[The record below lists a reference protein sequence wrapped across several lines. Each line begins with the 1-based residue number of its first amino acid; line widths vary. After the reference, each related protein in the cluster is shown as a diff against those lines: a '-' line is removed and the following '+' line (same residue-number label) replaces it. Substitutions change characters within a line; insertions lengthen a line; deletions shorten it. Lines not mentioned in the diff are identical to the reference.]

1 MTVELQ
7 IILHAYKADEEKSEE
22 RLSVKTKTAGNSAQ
36 NLTDFLIISSFTR
49 IRLTDHAIVPG
60 ALLMVL
66 QTIYNVFKI

>member
-1 MTVELQ
+1 MEEGLVTVELQ
-7 IILHAYKADEEKSEE
+7 IILHKYKADEEKSEE

-36 NLTDFLIISSFTR
+36 NLTDFLIISSFTG

-66 QTIYNVFKI
+66 QTI

>member
-7 IILHAYKADEEKSEE
+7 IILHKYKADEEKSERE

-36 NLTDFLIISSFTR
+36 NLTDFLIISSFTG

-60 ALLMVL
+60 SLLMVL
-66 QTIYNVFKI
+66 QTI

>member
-7 IILHAYKADEEKSEE
+7 IILHVYQADEEKREE

-36 NLTDFLIISSFTR
+36 NLTDFLIISSFTG

-66 QTIYNVFKI
+66 QTI